1 VNAMQRFYIVE
12 KEDLGSR
19 ELGQKIRTA
28 LISHHKEIDE
38 NNPQCV
44 VTVGGDGTFLH
55 AVHKFKH
62 ISEVVFVGLHTGTLG
77 FFTNYE
83 KDEVDTLIDHLLNQT
98 PVIES
103 THLIEARITHEQTV
117 TILEALNEV
126 RIENIVRTQEIQVY
140 INQEL
145 MEIFRGNGLC
155 VSGQAGSTAYN
166 RSIGGAIIVPGIDVL
181 QLTEISGI
189 HNKAYQSIRSPLV
202 LPKDTSITLI
212 SDNFKGAKILYD
224 HHVLDLDDVSK
235 VEIITSTKKV
245 NMARYRPTSY
255 IKRLHCLF

>member
-12 KEDLGSR
+12 KEDHGSKILGH
-19 ELGQKIRTA
+19 KIRTELLA
-28 LISHHKEIDE
+28 HHKEIDGL
-38 NNPQCV
+38 NPQCV
-44 VTVGGDGTFLH
+44 ITVGGDGTFLH

-62 ISEVVFVGLHTGTLG
+62 IQEVVFVGVHTGTLG
-77 FFTNYE
+77 FFTDYE
-83 KDEVDTLIDHLLNQT
+83 ANEVDTLIEHLLNQT
-98 PVIES
+98 PTIES
-103 THLIEARITHEQTV
+103 THLIEARVSHEESVTV
-117 TILEALNEV
+117 LEALNEV

-140 INQEL
+140 INQEM
-145 MEIFRGNGLC
+145 MEIFRGNGVC

-166 RSIGGAIIVPGIDVL
+166 RSIGGAIITPGLDIL
-181 QLTEISGI
+181 QLTEIAGI
-189 HNKAYQSIRSPLV
+189 HHKAYQSIRSPLV
-202 LPKDTSITLI
+202 LPKETLITLI